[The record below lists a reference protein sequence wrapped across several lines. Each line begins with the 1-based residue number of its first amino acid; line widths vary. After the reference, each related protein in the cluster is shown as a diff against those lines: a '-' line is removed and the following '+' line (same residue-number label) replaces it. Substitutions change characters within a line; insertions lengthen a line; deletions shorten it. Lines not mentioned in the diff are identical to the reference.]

1 MRDEVKAGKSLII
14 PILLTMA
21 GFLGNY
27 FSVPLFFGA
36 DFLFGSVAVLLVLYF
51 YGLGWGLLSA
61 VIIHSYTYFLWGHP
75 YGFINLTSEALFVG
89 ILLRISRRNLMWLD
103 GVFWLLV
110 GMPFAG
116 IEHGIIMHMD
126 IITVLFTMLKQAING
141 VFNALLASLAIH
153 YLPLDSFFMRGQVV
167 RRTTFRDSLF
177 NLFVMMVLLP
187 ALFLTMLQIRQEK
200 QTLETEVMADL
211 QLLSIHAQS
220 NVRSW
225 YQTHLQAVKK
235 LADLAGKT
243 PMTFSAQ
250 LQHETEI
257 LNGAFPDFRTMHVEN
272 AQGKAVAFDPPV
284 NEKGKANIG
293 LDFSDRAWFQEVKA
307 KQRAHVSD
315 VFIGSRA
322 VFSPIVNVSV
332 PVMKGD
338 HWLGCSTGTLDLARV
353 HELLQSYSSNKSTIL
368 TLIDGSERIIASTA
382 PDRKTM
388 ANLDRNRGGVLKP
401 LNASMSL
408 WQPDDSKLPSMTR
421 WQRSFYVLAVD
432 LGPELPWR
440 LVAEAPLAPL
450 QRILYATYMKN
461 LAIMACLIAAALL
474 LSHIFSLGLTR
485 PLARLAQMTAD
496 WRDKLMCSQATDWPA
511 SSTREV
517 ESLIDNFKSM
527 GGALTA
533 NFQELQAKGDEL
545 SRINEELRQEIEE
558 RVRTEKALR
567 ISEEEAK
574 RLSRENEIIA
584 ETGQIIG
591 STLNTD
597 EVYEKIC
604 RRSIKADPP

>member
-1 MRDEVKAGKSLII
+1 MYDRAKTGKSYDY
-14 PILLTMA
+14 PHSPDHRR
-21 GFLGNY
+21 FLGNY

-51 YGLGWGLLSA
+51 YGLGWGILSA
-61 VIIHSYTYFLWGHP
+61 VIVNIYTYFLWGHP
-75 YGFINLTSEALFVG
+75 YGFINFTSEALFVG

-153 YLPLDSFFMRGQVV
+153 YLPLDSFFMRGQAA
-167 RRTTFRDSLF
+167 RTTFRDSLF

-225 YQTHLQAVKK
+225 YRTHLQAVKK

-243 PMTFSAQ
+243 PMTFSAH

-272 AQGKAVAFDPPV
+272 SQGKAVAFDPPM

-293 LDFSDRAWFQEVKA
+293 LDFSDRPWFQEVKA

-332 PVMKGD
+332 PVMKGN
-338 HWLGCSTGTLDLARV
+338 HWLVGT
-353 HELLQSYSSNKSTIL
+353 
-368 TLIDGSERIIASTA
+368 
-382 PDRKTM
+382 
-388 ANLDRNRGGVLKP
+388 RNSR
-401 LNASMSL
+401 
-408 WQPDDSKLPSMTR
+408 
-421 WQRSFYVLAVD
+421 
-432 LGPELPWR
+432 LG
-440 LVAEAPLAPL
+440 
-450 QRILYATYMKN
+450 
-461 LAIMACLIAAALL
+461 
-474 LSHIFSLGLTR
+474 
-485 PLARLAQMTAD
+485 
-496 WRDKLMCSQATDWPA
+496 
-511 SSTREV
+511 
-517 ESLIDNFKSM
+517 ES
-527 GGALTA
+527 A
-533 NFQELQAKGDEL
+533 
-545 SRINEELRQEIEE
+545 
-558 RVRTEKALR
+558 
-567 ISEEEAK
+567 
-574 RLSRENEIIA
+574 
-584 ETGQIIG
+584 
-591 STLNTD
+591 
-597 EVYEKIC
+597 
-604 RRSIKADPP
+604 